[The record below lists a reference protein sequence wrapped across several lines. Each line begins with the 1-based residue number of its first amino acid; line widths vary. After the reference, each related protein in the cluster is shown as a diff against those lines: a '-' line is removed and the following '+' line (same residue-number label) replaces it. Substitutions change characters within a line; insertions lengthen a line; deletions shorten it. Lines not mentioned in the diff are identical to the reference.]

1 MIRGKYKNLKYD
13 YGGLIFYNTAR
24 SSA

>member
-1 MIRGKYKNLKYD
+1 MIRGKYKNLKHD